1 MSSDNNTLDPESA
14 RFHTLL
20 GSDHPLRFE
29 TPPGWPEESHLVMSY
44 GALVAREW
52 LFAPGGETLWSNFAK
67 GRTLQRSML
76 DRMAYEI
83 GFLTQ
88 LERRFERLPQ

>member
-1 MSSDNNTLDPESA
+1 M
-14 RFHTLL
+14 R
-20 GSDHPLRFE
+20 
-29 TPPGWPEESHLVMSY
+29 Y

-52 LFAPGGETLWSNFAK
+52 LFAPGGETLWSNFAR

-83 GFLTQ
+83 GFLAQ
-88 LERRFERLPQ
+88 LEHRLERRP

>member
-1 MSSDNNTLDPESA
+1 
-14 RFHTLL
+14 
-20 GSDHPLRFE
+20 
-29 TPPGWPEESHLVMSY
+29 MSY

-52 LFAPGGETLWSNFAK
+52 LFAPGGETLWSHFAK

-88 LERRFERLPQ
+88 LERRLERLQ